1 MWLMEM
7 IINIFQNGINYV
19 NYGKANFAREIMRY
33 KEVRHAAR
41 RFWHTWYI
49 IK

>member
-1 MWLMEM
+1 MEK

-19 NYGKANFAREIMRY
+19 NYGNANFAREMMRC

-41 RFWHTWYI
+41 RFWHILYI